1 MKKEIRQALIE
12 AKEKKERLLIEES
25 LVKSRI
31 MMIVESEDNIKNFD
45 SLPKRKQKKIAEG
58 ILAEMVTVSEPGL
71 LSEDFDIMG
80 MLGSLF
86 GNSWSGLLQMIG
98 EPFVNSILSALGMQ
112 DGYFK
117 NVLISFFTKNLGRLA
132 KALRGDCQEITGL
145 VAESLV
151 EGIEMSLAQS
161 HGMTGPGYSFIRNT
175 LNASINDQ
183 AFIKHLEEQLEST
196 VCSWFNGIGQKAT
209 DVVSKIKPSI
219 DAAPA
224 AVPAS

>member
-45 SLPKRKQKKIAEG
+45 SLPKRKQRKIADG
-58 ILAEMVTVSEPGL
+58 ILREMIVMSEAGL
-71 LSEDFDIMG
+71 LSEEFSLMG
-80 MLGSLF
+80 ILGSLF
-86 GNSWSGLLQMIG
+86 GNSFSGLAQMIG
-98 EPFVNSILSALGMQ
+98 EPMVNSILSALGMS

-132 KALRGDCQEITGL
+132 SALRGDCKELTGL
-145 VAESLV
+145 VAESLA
-151 EGIEMSLAQS
+151 EGVEMSLAQS

-175 LNASINDQ
+175 LNASITDQ
-183 AFIKHLEEQLEST
+183 TFVKHLEEQLEST
-196 VCSWFNGIGQKAT
+196 VCGLYHKFGENAT
-209 DVVSKIKPSI
+209 EVASKLK
-219 DAAPA
+219 PA